1 MIACIYVPLFP
12 LAARLRSEPELKEEA
27 VVICEGNG
35 TAARVSSATRKARKV
50 GIEPGMTLPQARARL
65 PRLIAR
71 GRDVACERTAQQT
84 LLEVAESFS
93 PRVEDAGEGVL
104 YMDLAGHPALRAKVA
119 PLTLPS
125 PPDAGGRGELLSRV
139 GSLKLPLPAGEGW
152 GEGSSASAVIL
163 TPAPSSARGRGK
175 DPELDRHSRVQARD
189 PSSLPLL
196 GMTQGELPSPLP
208 SPAGR
213 GGLLEGGLS
222 KESPLP
228 PAGGAVHPGKP
239 PAVGNAGRRPA
250 VSGRVRGE
258 SEEPLRALARD
269 ILRAVERAGLPGR
282 VGVAASKLSARVAA
296 GLPESPTVV
305 PEGEEQAFLAPLP
318 LARLAP
324 EWETAALLDRWGLR
338 TIGDFAKLPEGEV
351 ASRLGEGGRAL
362 HASARGIDP
371 RPLEPYLPP
380 PAFSEGMELEWP
392 LASLEPFLFVAH
404 AALTRL
410 TERLESQA
418 LACTRLETVL
428 TLDPDGHDTRAIQL
442 PAPTRD
448 VKTLL
453 TLLRLDL
460 EARPPGAAVAGFTF
474 SAHPDQPRRAQLTL
488 FGPAALS
495 PDRLATTIARLVALL
510 GADRVG
516 SPRAQDGHRP
526 ERYTETGYAAPPPPP
541 MRVPP
546 RAGRGLLSVR
556 VLRPPVPLEVI
567 VGEAV
572 GSPRSAVSQSRETG
586 PPHPIPLPPGERG
599 DWETA
604 ARREGE
610 GEGGISDLR
619 LLSFKSPPDA
629 ALVIAGTVRVAA
641 GPWSLEEGWWTDSAA
656 DRDYWDV
663 ELSDGGLYRIYRA
676 RNGGE
681 WFADGVYD

>member
-1 MIACIYVPLFP
+1 MIACIFVPLFP
-12 LAARLRSEPELKEEA
+12 LAARLRSEPELKDEA

-65 PRLIAR
+65 PKLIAR
-71 GRDVACERTAQQT
+71 GRDATCERTAQQA

-93 PRVEDAGEGVL
+93 PRVEDTGEGVVYL
-104 YMDLAGHPALRAKVA
+104 DLTGHPALREG
-119 PLTLPS
+119 LPS
-125 PPDAGGRGELLSRV
+125 PP
-139 GSLKLPLPAGEGW
+139 
-152 GEGSSASAVIL
+152 
-163 TPAPSSARGRGK
+163 
-175 DPELDRHSRVQARD
+175 
-189 PSSLPLL
+189 
-196 GMTQGELPSPLP
+196 P

-213 GGLLEGGLS
+213 GGRLEAGLS

-228 PAGGAVHPGKP
+228 PAGGEC
-239 PAVGNAGRRPA
+239 
-250 VSGRVRGE
+250 RVRGGE
-258 SEEPLRALARD
+258 GLRSLARD
-269 ILRAVERAGLPGR
+269 LLRAVEKAGLPGR

-305 PEGEEQAFLAPLP
+305 PEGEEQRFLAPLP

-351 ASRLGEGGRAL
+351 ASRLGESGRDL
-362 HASARGIDP
+362 HASARGVDP
-371 RPLEPYLPP
+371 RPLEPWLPP

-410 TERLESQA
+410 VERLEAQA
-418 LACTRLETVL
+418 LACSRLETVL
-428 TLDPDGHDTRAIQL
+428 ALDPDGHDTRAIQL

-495 PDRLATTIARLVALL
+495 PDRLATTIARLAALL

-516 SPRAQDGHRP
+516 SPRALDGHRP
-526 ERYTETGYAAPPPPP
+526 ERYTETSYAAPPPPP
-541 MRVPP
+541 MRPPP

-567 VGEAV
+567 HGDGGDLFA
-572 GSPRSAVSQSRETG
+572 R
-586 PPHPIPLPPGERG
+586 PISL
-599 DWETA
+599 
-604 ARREGE
+604 
-610 GEGGISDLR
+610 
-619 LLSFKSPPDA
+619 KSSPDA
-629 ALVIAGTVRVAA
+629 ALAIAGSVRVAA

-676 RNGGE
+676 RSGGA